1 MSKII
6 DAIYENGVFRPLIKI
21 KLPEHKKLKIIIA
34 DKTASTKS
42 KKKCSLKGI
51 IDIAKDC
58 PDTDLSS
65 RHDKYLY
72 GEAGE

>member
-6 DAIYENGVFRPLIKI
+6 DAIYENGVFKPLKKI

-34 DKTASTKS
+34 DKPESTKS
-42 KKKCSLKGI
+42 KKCSLKRI

-58 PDTDLSS
+58 SDTDLAV

>member
-42 KKKCSLKGI
+42 KKCSLKGI

-58 PDTDLSS
+58 SDTDLSS